1 MCFAFVLG
9 NTKAVGKI
17 SNPVF
22 SKIATIDFGNL
33 AATNNKIFKKTFPV
47 SIIGIRYQSTTTQAA
62 NDTNFITI
70 GIINKSTDGTGVN
83 VVVDN
88 TLAVNST
95 KATGGVNANAFVANK
110 ATVITT
116 GSVNILAANESLS
129 ITVTVGGTINLAN
142 LVLFVDYVDA

>member
-33 AATNNKIFKKTFPV
+33 TATNNKIFKKTFPV

-88 TLAVNST
+88 TLAINST
-95 KATGGVNANAFVANK
+95 KATGGSAANAFVANN
-110 ATVITT
+110 ATLITA